1 MMLSNFVYFC
11 FMLFLCSDLAL
22 TLAKNNIAIET
33 HCSANTILNFT
44 EISKKKTVTNFLAEK
59 IIPIEIHCRANSSD
73 RDIKNTKIVQIA
85 EQNNEQ

>member
-1 MMLSNFVYFC
+1 MCNSFLNLS
-11 FMLFLCSDLAL
+11 
-22 TLAKNNIAIET
+22 TLY
-33 HCSANTILNFT
+33 CSANTILNFT

-85 EQNNEQ
+85 EQNNEQWPVFMFKGADESQVMT